1 MRLARIVAATW
12 LMSSAAASAAV
23 DCVWIDNYICLDRNT
38 VSRSGT
44 LAKATE
50 YMCYSQLVGPP
61 AGRCDEP
68 HIVSI
73 DCSDFASDA
82 NGKWKVAKSYPDED
96 MYIGDDAGRRVPVLC
111 SSR

>member
-73 DCSDFASDA
+73 DCSDFAPDA
-82 NGKWKVAKSYPDED
+82 NGKWKVAKS
-96 MYIGDDAGRRVPVLC
+96 
-111 SSR
+111 